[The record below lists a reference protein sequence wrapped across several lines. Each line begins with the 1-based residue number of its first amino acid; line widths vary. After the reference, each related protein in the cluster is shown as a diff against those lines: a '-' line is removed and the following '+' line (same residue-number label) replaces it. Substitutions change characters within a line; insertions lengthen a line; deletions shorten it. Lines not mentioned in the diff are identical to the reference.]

1 MCAAKLQFMVF
12 QKFVSEKSEMN
23 YWFIIHDTKEIS
35 EKILKF
41 QRCVP
46 SQSPT
51 NHPIHRT
58 LVYQCLRTEKKT
70 GHFKWK
76 FAIYW
81 TISNYDISVCTQFD
95 LEGFEFI
102 MINVG
107 LRTSP
112 WLPLEVFSKC
122 ICHRHCLC
130 ICLSC
135 CLFVRQ
141 VMFPHH
147 SDQIPQRS
155 KYSKIDLWRRSL
167 NVLVI
172 VFVIFFVSVFTF
184 VVIFSL
190 VCSCFLITLLKCF
203 KGQTS
208 QRLLFLWVR
217 SLNAFVIVF
226 VIVFLLVVM
235 FSHHSDQMSQR

>member
-1 MCAAKLQFMVF
+1 MVF

-102 MINVG
+102 IINVG
-107 LRTSP
+107 LELLRD
-112 WLPLEVFSKC
+112 
-122 ICHRHCLC
+122 CH
-130 ICLSC
+130 
-135 CLFVRQ
+135 
-141 VMFPHH
+141 
-147 SDQIPQRS
+147 
-155 KYSKIDLWRRSL
+155 WRYSL
-167 NVLVI
+167 NVFVIAI
-172 VFVIFFVSVFTF
+172 VFAFVFLVVFLF
-184 VVIFSL
+184 ARL
-190 VCSCFLITLLKCF
+190 CFPITLIKYL
-203 KGQTS
+203 KGQNT
-208 QRLLFLWVR
+208 QR
-217 SLNAFVIVF
+217 SLFEG
-226 VIVFLLVVM
+226 FL
-235 FSHHSDQMSQR
+235 